1 MSGNDQKGIFMK
13 KSRLKLGFIAAVI
26 AVLSFCVVSCDTVKI
41 KDYPAVGTS
50 FEYKVDDSIPL
61 YDPEDGYIANRSRG
75 FRGEAY
81 INLGTDEG
89 YPGSGENYY
98 AILDEQL
105 ERYASDGITLLQIYV
120 YLGKYCDT
128 DIPDSAFE
136 QLKEYFETVRDKG
149 VKILLRFAY
158 ETESSEKGPRT
169 KDIERHCRQIKAF
182 ISDNEKLF
190 CSVVYAVQ
198 LGMIGLWGEGHTSIN
213 NIDEKRVIVALADA
227 IPESVPLMVRTP
239 ELLSKVPDELESRF
253 GVHDDFLVGYDH
265 EWGMM
270 SWEDENYDKL
280 LKKCKYTVTDGEMPW
295 GRSGEKIDIVGL
307 VGQCVGYG
315 LTSLSIEHNYKE
327 DGNAYCLE
335 ECKSIYLTEAELKGN
350 AFPYNPSLLVD
361 GKISVYD
368 YLRYHLGYQLVA
380 SNLTIGEG
388 KASFMIT
395 NYGFAC
401 PYNYEMEIYVDGQKV
416 ESYDAYDFRDLVQF
430 GQKIYEFNYNGGEIS
445 VRFVNGRD
453 TSDVIRLYN
462 DIPFTADGMN
472 VIYAD

>member
-1 MSGNDQKGIFMK
+1 MGKIY
-13 KSRLKLGFIAAVI
+13 LCVTAVVI
-26 AVLSFCVVSCDTVKI
+26 LVLASMLLFTSCNTIKI
-41 KDYPAVGTS
+41 KDYPATRTS
-50 FEYKVDDSIPL
+50 FEYETDDSVAL
-61 YDPEDGYIANRSRG
+61 YDPESGYIANQSRG

-81 INLGTDEG
+81 INLGTGEA
-89 YPGSGENYY
+89 YPGSGESYVERLKNQAETY
-98 AILDEQL
+98 AD
-105 ERYASDGITLLQIYV
+105 DGITLMQVYV
-120 YLGKYCDT
+120 YMGKYCNT
-128 DIPDSAFE
+128 DIPQSAFE

-149 VKILLRFAY
+149 LKILLRFAY

-430 GQKIYEFNYNGGEIS
+430 GQKIYEFDYNGGEIS

-453 TSDVIRLYN
+453 PSDVIRLYN
-462 DIPFTADGMN
+462 DIQFTADGMN